1 MDFKIENF
9 SYRLSVLLEENNLSQ
24 TKLAKKIGTSNV
36 TICRYLNG
44 ERIPRLDVITKM
56 ASVFNVSLD
65 YLLGLSKNRKSEG
78 TSEYSDVDIAL
89 LIKYLYSLDGNVR
102 LSRKQ
107 IELIKK
113 LLLANKDFILSA

>member
-1 MDFKIENF
+1 MDFKVENF

-44 ERIPRLDVITKM
+44 ERIPRLDVIAKM

>member
-1 MDFKIENF
+1 MDFKVENF

-44 ERIPRLDVITKM
+44 ERIPRLDVIAKM

-78 TSEYSDVDIAL
+78 TGEYSDVDIAL
-89 LIKYLYSLDGNVR
+89 LIKYIYSLDGNAR